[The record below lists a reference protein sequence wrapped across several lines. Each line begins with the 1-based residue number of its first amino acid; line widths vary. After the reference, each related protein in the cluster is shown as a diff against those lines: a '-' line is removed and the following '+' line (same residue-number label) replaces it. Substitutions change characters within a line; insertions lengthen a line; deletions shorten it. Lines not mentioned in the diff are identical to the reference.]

1 MLASLVLT
9 HVSNSQTGSPK
20 SSLLPRLICI
30 WPCFIIYNS
39 QKEITCVIFLA
50 AIDEFDTYVLTED
63 SKVRRGQQEEKFMSG
78 SLQEQKNKLVES
90 IEVFKEI
97 QNIEYLSHA
106 TFILFLNKV
115 DVFREKI
122 QTSNLIDHFDDF
134 PEGFEKDENFALKF
148 LKDRF
153 INANLDRS
161 GRPIRQIYSHQTTAT
176 GNLPWL

>member
-1 MLASLVLT
+1 VGGDREQR
-9 HVSNSQTGSPK
+9 SNWIFAVG
-20 SSLLPRLICI
+20 
-30 WPCFIIYNS
+30 
-39 QKEITCVIFLA
+39 KEITCVIFLA

-63 SKVRRGQQEEKFMSG
+63 SKVRRGQQGEKFMSG

-161 GRPIRQIYSHQTTAT
+161 GKPIRQIYSHQTTAT
-176 GNLPWL
+176 DTEAMRFVFEVVKDTILQLNLKQYNLV

>member
-1 MLASLVLT
+1 MSVT
-9 HVSNSQTGSPK
+9 HRQAHQNQAFY
-20 SSLLPRLICI
+20 LLIGL

-63 SKVRRGQQEEKFMSG
+63 SKVRSGQQEEQLMSG

-176 GNLPWL
+176 GNLPRL

>member
-1 MLASLVLT
+1 
-9 HVSNSQTGSPK
+9 
-20 SSLLPRLICI
+20 
-30 WPCFIIYNS
+30 
-39 QKEITCVIFLA
+39 
-50 AIDEFDTYVLTED
+50 
-63 SKVRRGQQEEKFMSG
+63 MSG

-148 LKDRF
+148 LKDCF

-176 GNLPWL
+176 GNLPRL